1 MQIVSIEPT
10 PNPNSMKLNM
20 STALPDGITLSF
32 SRETATAAPA
42 YIQRLLAID
51 GVKSVYQVA
60 DFLALER
67 LPKADWQRVLAG
79 AREALES
86 AEGDEESVVAEPPG
100 KVSVFAQMLRGIPMQ
115 LKLIT
120 GTQEVRVALPDRFGI
135 AAKQV
140 AMTGDL
146 LKERKWVARGV
157 RYGDVAAIGEEVA
170 AEVAAVYDEVRLE
183 KLLAAALAQGGPG
196 EEAPPAEPLPP
207 SVVAERLGAPDWRV
221 RFAALDQ
228 LEPVPEAL
236 DVVIQALDDSNPSV
250 RRLAAV
256 YLGDIGGPAVLP
268 HLFRALK
275 DDSAAVRRAAGDCLS
290 DIGDPAATTPMAAAL
305 TDPSKLVRWRAARFL
320 YEAGEA
326 SAVPALRAALDDPEF
341 EVALQVRMALER
353 IEEGKAGVE
362 PAWKRML
369 GL

>member
-1 MQIVSIEPT
+1 M
-10 PNPNSMKLNM
+10 
-20 STALPDGITLSF
+20 
-32 SRETATAAPA
+32 
-42 YIQRLLAID
+42 
-51 GVKSVYQVA
+51 
-60 DFLALER
+60 ALER

-86 AEGDEESVVAEPPG
+86 AVDADESAVAEPPG

-120 GTQEVRVALPDRFGI
+120 GTQEVRVALPERFGI

-146 LKERKWVARGV
+146 LKERRWEDRGV
-157 RYGDVAAIGEEVA
+157 RYGDVAEIGEEVA
-170 AEVAAVYDEVRLE
+170 SEIAAAYDEDRLA
-183 KLLAAALAQGGPG
+183 KLLAAALAAGGVAGAEP
-196 EEAPPAEPLPP
+196 APSEPLPP
-207 SVVAERLGAPDWRV
+207 DVVRERLAASDWRV

-228 LEPVPEAL
+228 LEPAPEAL
-236 DVVIQALDDSNPSV
+236 DVVIQALGDRNPSV

-256 YLGDIGGPAVLP
+256 YLGDIGGPDVLA
-268 HLFRALK
+268 HLFRALQ

-290 DIGDPAATTPMAAAL
+290 DIGDPTATGPMAAAL

-320 YEAGEA
+320 YEAGDA